1 MRLQIALVDVDS
13 RTEAREVPSGLN
25 DSRIDP
31 LWATDVLWGPRLALS
46 LSSVH
51 TGIEMLNLKKR
62 SLRGDTI
69 ENSFNE
75 LKLV

>member
-25 DSRIDP
+25 DSRIHP
-31 LWATDVLWGPRLALS
+31 LWATDDLWGPRSALS
-46 LSSVH
+46 LSTVH
-51 TGIEMLNLKKR
+51 MGIEMLNLKKR